1 MKRLFIILTTA
12 AATLTGLT
20 ACTDL
25 LDTAPYNK
33 PGASSMWSTENLTD
47 MGVAGIYSN
56 LRNWGFVGTTQDFG
70 HFAFDQWG
78 YMAQCRDN
86 EDFLRG
92 TITPGSDL
100 FNKTWKRLYE
110 GVHRAND
117 AIVNIPVKSPVS
129 NEKKARLVAEAKF
142 LRAFHYYRLNEL
154 FRGVPVYL
162 EPVAPA
168 QCTKAQETEAA
179 VWEQV
184 VKDLTDCIQESNFP
198 NKDVTGRASKGAAY
212 ALRGK
217 AYMQQQKWDLAAAD
231 FAKVGECGYALFQG
245 GYKELF
251 TEANEA
257 SDEMIFS
264 VQNTGDLG
272 YGGNSQFYC
281 GTRSSFGSCWNSF
294 LVSPNGVDQYEN
306 ADGTPFNWDA
316 VIPGY
321 NAMSV
326 VQKEVFFLRDIQDAN
341 GKELS
346 ADVTKAVNAKLD
358 LLAEGKANYLPYG
371 NEARIKKAYANRDP
385 RLAASVITPYSTY
398 LGIFGADEVLTT
410 STWPMVAQSLGDLW
424 TDSRTQLHYLHRKFV
439 YEGNN
444 PIPARDRCPT
454 NEPLIRY
461 ADVLLLWAEALVEQ
475 NKLTDAAGKVD
486 MVRSRQGVNMPAVT
500 YTGQDELREKVRH
513 ERRVEFLNEGI
524 NFFDEMRWKTW
535 KDTKF
540 KVGNG
545 IMEVYG
551 KVVSPYTWLGDQM
564 YTWPVP
570 RQETEMNLNMKKT
583 PGWTY

>member
-1 MKRLFIILTTA
+1 MKRLFIILTAT
-12 AATLTGLT
+12 ATLTGFT
-20 ACTDL
+20 ACTGL

-33 PGASSMWSTENLTD
+33 PASSTMWTTENLTD
-47 MGVAGIYSN
+47 MGVASIYSN
-56 LRNWGFVGTTQDFG
+56 LRNWGFAGTSQTYG

-86 EDFLRG
+86 EAFMQG
-92 TITPGSDL
+92 TTTPGSDL

-154 FRGVPVYL
+154 FRGVPIYL
-162 EPVAPA
+162 EPISSEE
-168 QCTKAQETEAA
+168 CTKGQDTEAA

-184 VKDLTDCIQESNFP
+184 VKDLTDCIQEPQFP
-198 NKDVTGRASKGAAY
+198 DKVNTGRVSKGAAY

-231 FAKVGECGYALFQG
+231 FAKVGECGYSLFQG

-251 TEANEA
+251 TQANEN

-264 VQNTGDLG
+264 VQNTSDLG

-281 GTRSSFGSCWNSF
+281 GTRSSFGSCWNTF
-294 LVSPNGVDQYEN
+294 LVSPNGVDEYEN

-321 NAMSV
+321 STMTIAER
-326 VQKEVFFLRDIQDAN
+326 EVFFLRDTKDAD
-341 GKELS
+341 GKELN

-358 LLAEGKANYLPYG
+358 LLAAGKANYLPYG
-371 NEARIKKAYANRDP
+371 NEARIKKAYADRDP

-398 LGIFGADEVLTT
+398 LGIFGSNEVLTT
-410 STWPMVAQSLGDLW
+410 STWPMVSQSLGDLW
-424 TDSRTQLHYLHRKFV
+424 TDSRTQFHYLHRKFV

-454 NEPLIRY
+454 DEPLIRY
-461 ADVLLLWAEALVEQ
+461 ADVLLLWAEALVEL
-475 NKLTDAAGKVD
+475 NKLDDAAAKVN
-486 MVRSRQGVNMPAVT
+486 MVRGRTGVNMPAVT
-500 YTGQDELREKVRH
+500 YAGQDELRQKVRH

-524 NFFDEMRWKTW
+524 NFFDEMRWRTW